1 MEDTKKTYWQT
12 ILPFVTSRT
21 KAVIQANP
29 TILPVRED
37 ANEVNINIFN
47 YDATQ
52 ITKKSCAKVADCL
65 AYRYSNRVTWIN
77 MDGIRK
83 KDVEWLCNKLDI
95 HALIQE
101 DILSISQRPKMDE
114 INEVLF
120 CLLNMLYFNDETGA
134 VEQEQISLV
143 LGKNFVLSI
152 QEDATRDVFDGLRER
167 LQLTSSKVRQ
177 TQADYL
183 FYALL
188 DTIVDH
194 YFLVLEKIGERIEVL
209 EEAII
214 KYANNTVLSRIN
226 TLRKEMIVLKRNIA
240 PVREL
245 ISNVMKTES
254 RLIEERTFKYFKDIQ
269 DHIIQ
274 ANDLADNLRDM
285 IGSLHDLYLS
295 KINLR
300 LNEVMKVMTI
310 VTCLLA
316 PAAVIGGIFGMN
328 FDVIPYAHQAWGFYL
343 AVACMLVIPIGMIWV
358 FKKRGWF

>member
-1 MEDTKKTYWQT
+1 MKGTKKTYWQV
-12 ILPFVTSRT
+12 ILPFVNSRT
-21 KAVIQANP
+21 KAVIQTNP
-29 TILPVRED
+29 TIAPVRED
-37 ANEVNINIFN
+37 ASEINVNIFD
-47 YDATQ
+47 YDARQ
-52 ITKKSCAKVADCL
+52 IAKESCTKITECA
-65 AYRYSNRVTWIN
+65 AYQNNGKVTWIN
-77 MDGIRK
+77 IDGIRK
-83 KDVEWLCNKLDI
+83 QDIEWLCNQFGI

-114 INEVLF
+114 INDVLF

-143 LGKNFVLSI
+143 LGKDFVLSI

-167 LQLTSSKVRQ
+167 LQFTSSKMRQ

-188 DTIVDH
+188 DMIVDH
-194 YFLVLEKIGERIEVL
+194 YFLVLEKIGERIEAL
-209 EEAII
+209 EENII
-214 KYANNTVLSRIN
+214 RYASNMTLGRIN
-226 TLRKEMIVLKRNIA
+226 ALRKEMIVLKRNIG

-245 ISNVMKTES
+245 INNIMRTES
-254 RLIEERTFKYFKDIQ
+254 NLIEERTFKYFKDIQ
-269 DHIIQ
+269 DHITQ

-316 PAAVIGGIFGMN
+316 PPTVIGGIFGMN
-328 FDVIPYAHQAWGFYL
+328 FDVIPYAHQNWGFYL
-343 AVACMLVIPIGMIWV
+343 AVACMFIIPIGMIWI